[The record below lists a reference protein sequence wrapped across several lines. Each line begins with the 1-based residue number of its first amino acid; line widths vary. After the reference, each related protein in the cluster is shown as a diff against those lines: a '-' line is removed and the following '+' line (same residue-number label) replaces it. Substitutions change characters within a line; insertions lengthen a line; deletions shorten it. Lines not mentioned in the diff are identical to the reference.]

1 MDALELALLAA
12 RAAEDRKAGDVMV
25 MDMGDVT
32 VVTDYFVLA
41 SGRNPIQV
49 RAIADHI
56 GEQASR
62 RGARLLHREGY
73 ERGRWV
79 LLDYGDVVVHVLCE
93 EERKFYALERLW
105 GDAPVVYVAGRPA
118 LVVESGN

>member
-1 MDALELALLAA
+1 LEALELALLAA
-12 RAAEDRKAGDVMV
+12 RAAEDRKARDVMV
-25 MDMGDVT
+25 MEMRELT
-32 VVTDYFVLA
+32 TVTDYFVLA
-41 SGRNPIQV
+41 SGRTPIQV
-49 RAIADHI
+49 RAIADHV
-56 GEQASR
+56 EDEASR

-105 GDAPVVYVAGRPA
+105 GDAPVVYSAGSPA
-118 LVVESGN
+118 LAVESGN